1 MARRRA
7 KSGTKRRAKA
17 ARAVAIS
24 ARFWPS
30 ARTRQRLVKTFRR
43 TPGSVQLTVLA
54 VVFVALFVA
63 VNWSYQVIRKPS
75 ELFFPISGQFYKDP
89 AETWRAYGRL
99 FERHSTPVMT
109 PDLLAALAQ
118 VEGSGNPIVRTY
130 WRFSLTN
137 EPFEIFRPASSA
149 VGMYQITDG
158 TFAIARRYCVHR
170 HRVVE
175 EGPWYDFKSC
185 WLNEL
190 YTRTVPS
197 HAVEMT
203 AAYLD
208 RGVADML
215 GRHPGAAR
223 DARAEADARDDDAL
237 VRRRRGGRVRAAR
250 LAAGGGPAL
259 RHHDA
264 RSYVASRREHAA
276 ALQGARRELSCCRA
290 SGPSRRPGRRFARAS
305 CRP

>member
-1 MARRRA
+1 VALMARRRA
-7 KSGTKRRAKA
+7 KAG
-17 ARAVAIS
+17 S
-24 ARFWPS
+24 ARRRVRWWPN
-30 ARTRQRLVKTFRR
+30 ARTRQKWLKAFRG
-43 TPGSVQLTVLA
+43 TPGVVQIAVLS
-54 VVFVALFVA
+54 ALFLVLFFA
-63 VNWSYQVIRKPS
+63 VNWTYQVIRKPS
-75 ELFFPISGQFYKDP
+75 ELWFPVSGQFYKDP
-89 AETWRAYGRL
+89 AATWRAYRSL
-99 FERHSTPVMT
+99 FERHSTAVMT

-118 VEGSGNPIVRTY
+118 IEGSGNPVVRTY

-208 RGVADML
+208 RGVEQVL
-215 GRHPGAAR
+215 KQY
-223 DARAEADARDDDAL
+223 
-237 VRRRRGGRVRAAR
+237 
-250 LAAGGGPAL
+250 PAL
-259 RHHDA
+259 RATLAQKQTLATMMHLCGAGAASAYARRGLQLTAGQRCGTHDA
-264 RSYVASRREHAA
+264 RSYVARVTAM
-276 ALQGARRELSCCRA
+276 Q
-290 SGPSRRPGRRFARAS
+290 RRFKALATS
-305 CRP
+305 

>member
-1 MARRRA
+1 M
-7 KSGTKRRAKA
+7 
-17 ARAVAIS
+17 
-24 ARFWPS
+24 
-30 ARTRQRLVKTFRR
+30 
-43 TPGSVQLTVLA
+43 
-54 VVFVALFVA
+54 A
-63 VNWSYQVIRKPS
+63 VNWTYQVVRKPS
-75 ELFFPISGQFYKDP
+75 ELFFPISGAFHKDP
-89 AETWRAYGRL
+89 AETWRAYRSL

-118 VEGSGNPIVRTY
+118 IEGSGNPVVRTY

-185 WLNEL
+185 WFNEL

-203 AAYLD
+203 SAYLD
-208 RGVADML
+208 RNVAIIL
-215 GRHPGAAR
+215 ARHGIKRASLQQKHQLATLIHLCGAGAGNRFAAR
-223 DARAEADARDDDAL
+223 GLQLSAGQKCGDHPARGYIAKVESMKRVFRQLAARDDD
-237 VRRRRGGRVRAAR
+237 
-250 LAAGGGPAL
+250 
-259 RHHDA
+259 
-264 RSYVASRREHAA
+264 
-276 ALQGARRELSCCRA
+276 
-290 SGPSRRPGRRFARAS
+290 
-305 CRP
+305 

>member
-7 KSGTKRRAKA
+7 KGGTKRRRGAL
-17 ARAVAIS
+17 R
-24 ARFWPS
+24 RLWPS
-30 ARTRQRLVKTFRR
+30 AATRARWFKRVRR
-43 TPGSVQLTVLA
+43 APGYVQLTLLVAMFLVL
-54 VVFVALFVA
+54 FFS
-63 VNWSYQVIRKPS
+63 VNWTYQVIRKPS
-75 ELFFPISGQFYKDP
+75 ELFFPISESFYKDP
-89 AETWRAYGRL
+89 AATWRAYGTL

-118 VEGSGNPIVRTY
+118 IEASGNPVVRTY
-130 WRFSLTN
+130 WRFSLGL

-158 TFAIARRYCVHR
+158 TFAIARRYCVRR

-190 YTRTVPS
+190 YTRTVPT

-208 RGVADML
+208 RGVADLL
-215 GRHPGAAR
+215 GRHPGLRATLEQKQTLATMMHLCGAGAA
-223 DARAEADARDDDAL
+223 AEYA
-237 VRRRRGGRVRAAR
+237 RRGLQ
-250 LAAGGGPAL
+250 LAPGQRCGT
-259 RHHDA
+259 HDA
-264 RSYVASRREHAA
+264 RSYVRRVTRMQQHFR
-276 ALQGARRELSCCRA
+276 ALARD
-290 SGPSRRPGRRFARAS
+290 
-305 CRP
+305 

>member
-1 MARRRA
+1 LARRRTNGS
-7 KSGTKRRAKA
+7 KKRRR
-17 ARAVAIS
+17 ARGW
-24 ARFWPS
+24 WPT
-30 ARTRQRLVKTFRR
+30 ARTRRRWLKGFRR
-43 TPGSVQLTVLA
+43 TPGAMRLVVLST
-54 VVFVALFVA
+54 VFVVLFFA
-63 VNWSYQVIRKPS
+63 VNWTYQVIRKPS

-89 AETWRAYGRL
+89 AQTWRAYGKI
-99 FERHSTPVMT
+99 FERHSTAVMT

-118 VEGSGNPIVRTY
+118 VEGSGNPVVRTY
-130 WRFSLTN
+130 WRFSLTH

-208 RGVADML
+208 RGVAQVL
-215 GRHPGAAR
+215 ARHPSLRATLEQKQTLATMMHLCGAGAA
-223 DARAEADARDDDAL
+223 AEYA
-237 VRRRRGGRVRAAR
+237 RRGLKVTAR
-250 LAAGGGPAL
+250 QRCGT
-259 RHHDA
+259 HDA
-264 RSYVASRREHAA
+264 HSYVERVMSM
-276 ALQGARRELSCCRA
+276 Q
-290 SGPSRRPGRRFARAS
+290 RRFKVLAS
-305 CRP
+305 T

>member
-1 MARRRA
+1 MARRA
-7 KSGTKRRAKA
+7 KGAKRRQKG
-17 ARAVAIS
+17 RGRS
-24 ARFWPS
+24 LRLGRFWPG
-30 ARTRQRLVKTFRR
+30 ARTRGRVWTTLRR
-43 TPGSVQLTVLA
+43 APGVLQITILSI
-54 VVFVALFVA
+54 VFVVSFFA
-63 VNWSYQVIRKPS
+63 VNWAYQVVRKPS
-75 ELFFPISGQFYKDP
+75 ELFFPISGSFYKDP
-89 AETWRAYGRL
+89 AETWRAYGAL
-99 FERHSTPVMT
+99 FERHSTPIMT

-118 VEGSGNPIVRTY
+118 IEGSGNPVVRTY

-208 RGVADML
+208 RGVAELL
-215 GRHPGAAR
+215 GRF
-223 DARAEADARDDDAL
+223 
-237 VRRRRGGRVRAAR
+237 
-250 LAAGGGPAL
+250 PAL
-259 RHHDA
+259 RPSLAQKQTLAAMMHLCGAGAAAEYARRGFALAPGQRCGTHDA
-264 RSYVASRREHAA
+264 RSYVARVTGM
-276 ALQGARRELSCCRA
+276 Q
-290 SGPSRRPGRRFARAS
+290 RRFKTLAS
-305 CRP
+305 T

>member
-1 MARRRA
+1 MARRRG
-7 KSGTKRRAKA
+7 KSTKRRP
-17 ARAVAIS
+17 RGLRLG
-24 ARFWPS
+24 RFWPS
-30 ARTRQRLVKTFRR
+30 ARTRRRLVKSFRAA
-43 TPGSVQLTVLA
+43 PGAVQLTALS
-54 VVFVALFVA
+54 VVFVVLSVA
-63 VNWSYQVIRKPS
+63 VNWTYQVVRKPS

-208 RGVADML
+208 RGVADVLARYPRLRATLEQKQTLATMMHL
-215 GRHPGAAR
+215 CGAGAAAEY
-223 DARAEADARDDDAL
+223 ARRAL
-237 VRRRRGGRVRAAR
+237 QLTSGQRCGT
-250 LAAGGGPAL
+250 
-259 RHHDA
+259 HDA
-264 RSYVASRREHAA
+264 RSYVARV
-276 ALQGARRELSCCRA
+276 A
-290 SGPSRRPGRRFARAS
+290 SMQRRFRALGES
-305 CRP
+305 

>member
-1 MARRRA
+1 MARRPKA
-7 KSGTKRRAKA
+7 GAKRR
-17 ARAVAIS
+17 
-24 ARFWPS
+24 PS
-30 ARTRQRLVKTFRR
+30 SPGRGLRIGRLLPGARTRGRWWKLLRR
-43 TPGSVQLTVLA
+43 APGAVQVA
-54 VVFVALFVA
+54 IASVVFVVA
-63 VNWSYQVIRKPS
+63 SVAMNWTYQVIRKPS
-75 ELFFPISGQFYKDP
+75 ELFFPVSGSFYKEP

-99 FERHSTPVMT
+99 FRAHSTPVMT

-130 WRFSLTN
+130 WRFSLTS

-197 HAVEMT
+197 HAVELT

-208 RGVADML
+208 RGVANVLARFPTLRATLAQKQTLAAMMHL
-215 GRHPGAAR
+215 CGAGAAGEY
-223 DARAEADARDDDAL
+223 A
-237 VRRRRGGRVRAAR
+237 RRGLTFAPGQRC
-250 LAAGGGPAL
+250 GT
-259 RHHDA
+259 HDA
-264 RSYVASRREHAA
+264 RSYVGRVTN
-276 ALQGARRELSCCRA
+276 LQ
-290 SGPSRRPGRRFARAS
+290 RRFKALATS
-305 CRP
+305 

>member
-1 MARRRA
+1 M
-7 KSGTKRRAKA
+7 
-17 ARAVAIS
+17 
-24 ARFWPS
+24 
-30 ARTRQRLVKTFRR
+30 
-43 TPGSVQLTVLA
+43 
-54 VVFVALFVA
+54 
-63 VNWSYQVIRKPS
+63 NWTYQVIRKPS
-75 ELFFPISGQFYKDP
+75 ELLFPISGSFYKDP
-89 AETWRAYGRL
+89 AETWRAYGSL

-118 VEGSGNPIVRTY
+118 VEGSGNPVVRTY
-130 WRFSLTN
+130 WRFSLTH

-158 TFAIARRYCVHR
+158 TFGIARRYCVHR

-208 RGVADML
+208 RGVADVL
-215 GRHPGAAR
+215 GRLPDAAR
-223 DARAEADARDDDAL
+223 HARAEADARDDDAP
-237 VRRRRGGRVRAAR
+237 VRRGRGSRIRAPR
-250 LAAGGGPAL
+250 LAAHGGPTL
-259 RHHDA
+259 RHARCAQLRRARDDA
-264 RSYVASRREHAA
+264 CSAASGRW
-276 ALQGARRELSCCRA
+276 RA
-290 SGPSRRPGRRFARAS
+290 S
-305 CRP
+305 

>member
-1 MARRRA
+1 MTR
-7 KSGTKRRAKA
+7 KRAKA
-17 ARAVAIS
+17 GKKRRRLRGWWPNARV
-24 ARFWPS
+24 R
-30 ARTRQRLVKTFRR
+30 RELLQRFRR
-43 TPGSVQLTVLA
+43 TPGAVQLTVLTA
-54 VVFVALFVA
+54 AFVILFFA
-63 VNWSYQVIRKPS
+63 VNWAYQVVRKPS
-75 ELFFPISGQFYKDP
+75 ELWFPVSGQLYKDP
-89 AETWRAYGRL
+89 QQTWRAYRSL
-99 FERHSTPVMT
+99 FERHSTAVMT

-118 VEGSGNPIVRTY
+118 VEGSGNPVVRTY
-130 WRFSLTN
+130 WRFSLTH

-208 RGVADML
+208 AGVTQLLARYPTLRATLEQKQTLATMMHL
-215 GRHPGAAR
+215 CGAGAA
-223 DARAEADARDDDAL
+223 AEYA
-237 VRRRRGGRVRAAR
+237 RRGLKLTQGQRC
-250 LAAGGGPAL
+250 GT
-259 RHHDA
+259 HDA
-264 RSYVASRREHAA
+264 RGYVSRVTAM
-276 ALQGARRELSCCRA
+276 Q
-290 SGPSRRPGRRFARAS
+290 RRFKALAET
-305 CRP
+305 

>member
-1 MARRRA
+1 MARR
-7 KSGTKRRAKA
+7 KKTSTKR
-17 ARAVAIS
+17 ARGL
-24 ARFWPS
+24 RLGRWWPS
-30 ARTRQRLVKTFRR
+30 ARTRRELVRKFRA
-43 TPGSVQLTVLA
+43 TPSVVQVGALSVL
-54 VVFVALFVA
+54 FVALSVA
-63 VNWSYQVIRKPS
+63 VNWSYQVVRKPS
-75 ELFFPISGQFYKDP
+75 ELFFPISGQFYKNP
-89 AETWRAYGRL
+89 NETWRAYGRL
-99 FERHSTPVMT
+99 FERHSTSVMT

-130 WRFSLTN
+130 WRWRATS

-208 RGVADML
+208 RGVADL
-215 GRHPGAAR
+215 LARHPRLRATLAQKQTLATMMHLCGAGAA
-223 DARAEADARDDDAL
+223 AEYA
-237 VRRRRGGRVRAAR
+237 RRG
-250 LAAGGGPAL
+250 LQLGP
-259 RHHDA
+259 RQRCGTHDA
-264 RSYVASRREHAA
+264 RGYVARVVDM
-276 ALQGARRELSCCRA
+276 Q
-290 SGPSRRPGRRFARAS
+290 RRFKALAET
-305 CRP
+305 